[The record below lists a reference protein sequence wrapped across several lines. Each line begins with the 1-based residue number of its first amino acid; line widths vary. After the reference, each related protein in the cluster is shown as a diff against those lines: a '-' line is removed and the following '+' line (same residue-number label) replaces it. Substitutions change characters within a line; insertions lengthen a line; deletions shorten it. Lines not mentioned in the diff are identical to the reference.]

1 MADRDKFAGA
11 PENQNHIRGYNLRRS
26 GRRTAAGKR
35 SVNYLLILKE
45 VAINNMFWNKKEDNF
60 DTASGK
66 EEKEKKPVAMTS
78 SKENEMAMLY
88 ESTIKDIKE
97 GQIVKGKIIEI
108 RNKDV
113 VVDIGY
119 KSEGIISISEFSD
132 RSKLKIGEEIE
143 VYLDSKEDEHG
154 CVVISKQKAD
164 KLQGWERI
172 ISTSKEGDVI
182 TGRPT
187 RKVKGGLMVDIGM
200 EAFLPA
206 SLASLKNYSNLDELI
221 GQALEFKI
229 VKINR
234 PRKNIVLSR
243 KDVLQ
248 QRAEESKQK
257 LLLVLEKGHVVSGV
271 VKNITDFGAFIDL
284 GGLDGLLHITDM
296 SWGRISHPSEMLAI
310 GDKIEVVI
318 LDFNKETNRVSLGL
332 KQKSANP
339 WKEVDV
345 KYPVGSKVKGKV
357 VNIMPYGAFIE
368 IEKGIEGLVHISELS
383 WTKKYSHPNELLAIG
398 DVIETVILDIDK
410 DSQKISLGIKQLEAD
425 PWIEVEDKFPIGAKV
440 KGKVRNLT
448 DYGAFVELEE
458 GVDGLIH
465 VSEMSWTR
473 KISHPKETLKKG
485 QKIEAVVL
493 SMDVKS
499 RKLSLGLKQLMSD
512 PWEKIAKIYKE
523 EYATSGKVAKVTNFG
538 IFVELETDLE
548 GLIHVSELE
557 GKTQGE
563 LEEEYKVGDKIAV
576 KVVKL
581 DDAQRKIA
589 LALDKKQ
596 S

>member
-1 MADRDKFAGA
+1 
-11 PENQNHIRGYNLRRS
+11 
-26 GRRTAAGKR
+26 
-35 SVNYLLILKE
+35 
-45 VAINNMFWNKKEDNF
+45 MFWNKKEDKSDSTIGEE
-60 DTASGK
+60 DTAKKLSG
-66 EEKEKKPVAMTS
+66 ETGNAGAGEKD
-78 SKENEMAMLY
+78 EMAMLY
-88 ESTIKDIKE
+88 ESTIKDVKE
-97 GQIVKGKIIEI
+97 GQIVKGRIIEV

-119 KSEGIISISEFSD
+119 KSEGIIALSEFPD
-132 RSKLKIGEEIE
+132 RAAVKVGDEIE
-143 VYLDSKEDEHG
+143 VFLDSKEDESG

-182 TGRPT
+182 SGRPA

-221 GQALEFKI
+221 GQQLEFKI

-257 LLLVLEKGHVVSGV
+257 LLSVLEKGQVVKGM

-310 GDKIEVVI
+310 GDRIEVVV
-318 LDFNKETNRVSLGL
+318 LDFNKDTNRVSLGL

-339 WKEVDV
+339 WKEIDA

-357 VNIMPYGAFIE
+357 VNIMPYGAFTE

-398 DVIETVILDIDK
+398 DVIETIVLDIDK
-410 DSQKISLGIKQLEAD
+410 DNQKISLGIKQLEAD
-425 PWIEVEDKFPIGAKV
+425 PWVDVEEKFPIGAKV

-465 VSEMSWTR
+465 ISEMSWT
-473 KISHPKETLKKG
+473 KKVGHPKEILKKS
-485 QKIEAVVL
+485 QKVEAVVL
-493 SMDVKS
+493 SVDAKG
-499 RKLSLGLKQLMSD
+499 RKLSLGLKQLMPD
-512 PWEKIAKIYKE
+512 PWEKITKIYKE
-523 EYATSGKVAKVTNFG
+523 GYAASGKIAKITNFG

-548 GLIHVSELE
+548 GLVHVSELE
-557 GKTQGE
+557 EKTQAE
-563 LEEEYKVGDKIAV
+563 MEAKYNLGDKIAV

-581 DDAQRKIA
+581 DEAQRKIA
-589 LALDKKQ
+589 LALDKK

>member
-1 MADRDKFAGA
+1 M
-11 PENQNHIRGYNLRRS
+11 
-26 GRRTAAGKR
+26 
-35 SVNYLLILKE
+35 
-45 VAINNMFWNKKEDNF
+45 VAKNNMFWKKKEDQSEI
-60 DTASGK
+60 TVGK
-66 EEKEKKPVAMTS
+66 EETAKNLSGEKAKAEKSAKDDAAASS
-78 SKENEMAMLY
+78 SKTDEMALLY
-88 ESTIKDIKE
+88 AATIKDIKE
-97 GQIVKGKIIEI
+97 GQIIKGRIIEI
-108 RNKDV
+108 RHKDV

-132 RSKLKIGEEIE
+132 RSKLKIGDEIE

-172 ISTSKEGDVI
+172 ISTSREGDVI

-187 RKVKGGLMVDIGM
+187 RKVKGGMMVDIGM

-206 SLASLKNYSNLDELI
+206 SLASLKNYSNLDELV
-221 GQALEFKI
+221 GQELEFKI

-257 LLLVLEKGHVVSGV
+257 LLSMLEKGHVVSGV

-310 GDKIEVVI
+310 GDKIEVVV

-339 WKEVDV
+339 WKEVDT
-345 KYPVGSKVKGKV
+345 KYPVGSKIKGKV

-398 DVIETVILDIDK
+398 DVIETVVLDIDK
-410 DSQKISLGIKQLEAD
+410 DNQKISLGIKQLEAD
-425 PWIEVEDKFPIGAKV
+425 PWLEVEEKFPIGVKI

-465 VSEMSWTR
+465 VSEMSWTK
-473 KISHPKETLKKG
+473 KISHPKEILKKG

-493 SMDVKS
+493 AVDAKV
-499 RKLSLGLKQLMSD
+499 RKMSLGMKQLMPD
-512 PWEKIAKIYKE
+512 PWEKIARIYKE
-523 EYATSGKVAKVTNFG
+523 GYVTSGKIAKVTNFG

-557 GKTQGE
+557 EKTQGE
-563 LEEEYKVGDKIAV
+563 MEEKYKIGDKIGV
-576 KVVKL
+576 KVLKL

-589 LALDKKQ
+589 LALDKK
-596 S
+596 

>member
-1 MADRDKFAGA
+1 
-11 PENQNHIRGYNLRRS
+11 
-26 GRRTAAGKR
+26 
-35 SVNYLLILKE
+35 
-45 VAINNMFWNKKEDNF
+45 MFWKKKEEQSDVVRKEA
-60 DTASGK
+60 TKQTSPEIKAEQPAPVK
-66 EEKEKKPVAMTS
+66 EEPKKADLPKTDELAR
-78 SKENEMAMLY
+78 LY

-97 GQIVKGKIIEI
+97 GQIIRGRIIEI
-108 RNKDV
+108 RTKDV
-113 VVDIGY
+113 IVDIGY
-119 KSEGIISISEFSD
+119 KSEGTVPISEFSD

-143 VYLDSKEDEHG
+143 VFLDSKEDENG

-172 ISTSKEGDVI
+172 ISTYKEGDI
-182 TGRPT
+182 IKGRPS
-187 RKVKGGLMVDIGM
+187 RKVKGGLMVDVGM

-206 SLASLKNYSNLDELI
+206 SLASLKTYSNLDGLLGEE
-221 GQALEFKI
+221 LEFKI

-248 QRAEESKQK
+248 QRAEESRQK
-257 LLLVLEKGHVVSGV
+257 LLSVLEKGQLVSGV

-310 GDKIEVVI
+310 GDRIEVVV
-318 LDFNKETNRVSLGL
+318 LDFNRETNRVSLGL
-332 KQKSANP
+332 KQKTNNP
-339 WKEVDV
+339 WKEVDT

-383 WTKKYSHPNELLAIG
+383 WTKKYSHPNELLAMG
-398 DVIETVILDIDK
+398 DVIETVVLDIDK
-410 DSQKISLGIKQLEAD
+410 ENQKISLGIKQLEAD
-425 PWIEVEDKFPIGAKV
+425 PWIDVEEKFPIGTKV
-440 KGKVRNLT
+440 KGRIRNLT

-465 VSEMSWTR
+465 ISEMSWTK
-473 KISHPKETLKKG
+473 KIASPKEILKKG

-493 SMDVKS
+493 SVDVKA
-499 RKLSLGLKQLMSD
+499 RKLSLGLKQLMPD

-523 EYATSGKVAKVTNFG
+523 GYTTTGRITKITNFG
-538 IFVELETDLE
+538 MFVELETDLE

-557 GKTQGE
+557 EKTQAE
-563 LEEEYKVGDKIAV
+563 MEAVYKIGDKIAL
-576 KVVKL
+576 KVLKL

-589 LALDKKQ
+589 LSIDKK
-596 S
+596 

>member
-1 MADRDKFAGA
+1 
-11 PENQNHIRGYNLRRS
+11 
-26 GRRTAAGKR
+26 
-35 SVNYLLILKE
+35 
-45 VAINNMFWNKKEDNF
+45 MFWNKKEDKF
-60 DTASGK
+60 DTAPGK
-66 EEKEKKPVAMTS
+66 EEKEKGLPAAVP
-78 SKENEMAMLY
+78 SKEDEMAMLY
-88 ESTIKDIKE
+88 EATIKDIKE
-97 GQIVKGKIIEI
+97 GQIVKGRIIEI

-132 RSKLKIGEEIE
+132 KSKLKIGEEIE
-143 VYLDSKEDEHG
+143 VFLDSKEDEHG

-206 SLASLKNYSNLDELI
+206 SLASLKNYSNLDELV

-257 LLLVLEKGHVVSGV
+257 LLSVLEKGHVVNGV

-310 GDKIEVVI
+310 GDKIEVVV

-339 WKEVDV
+339 WKEIDA

-368 IEKGIEGLVHISELS
+368 VEKGIEGLVHISELS

-398 DVIETVILDIDK
+398 DVIETVVLDIDK
-410 DSQKISLGIKQLEAD
+410 DNQKISLGIKQLEAD
-425 PWIEVEDKFPIGAKV
+425 PWLEVEEKFPLGAKV

-465 VSEMSWTR
+465 VSEMSWTK

-493 SMDVKS
+493 SVDAKS
-499 RKLSLGLKQLMSD
+499 RKLSLGLKQLMPD
-512 PWEKIAKIYKE
+512 PWDKIAKIYKE
-523 EYATSGKVAKVTNFG
+523 GYAASGKIAKVTNFG

-557 GKTQGE
+557 EKTQGE
-563 LEEEYKVGDKIAV
+563 MEEKYKIGDKIAV

-589 LALDKKQ
+589 LVLDKK
-596 S
+596 

>member
-1 MADRDKFAGA
+1 
-11 PENQNHIRGYNLRRS
+11 
-26 GRRTAAGKR
+26 
-35 SVNYLLILKE
+35 
-45 VAINNMFWNKKEDNF
+45 MFWNKKEDKF
-60 DTASGK
+60 DTAIDK
-66 EEKEKKPVAMTS
+66 EDEKELTASVS
-78 SKENEMAMLY
+78 SKNDEMAMLY

-97 GQIVKGKIIEI
+97 GQIIKGRIIEI

-119 KSEGIISISEFSD
+119 KSEGIVSISEFSD

-143 VYLDSKEDEHG
+143 VYLDSKEDERG
-154 CVVISKQKAD
+154 SVVISKQKAD
-164 KLQGWERI
+164 RLQGWERI
-172 ISTSKEGDVI
+172 ISTSKEGDVV

-206 SLASLKNYSNLDELI
+206 SLASLKNYSNLDELV

-257 LLLVLEKGHVVSGV
+257 LLSVLEKGRVVHGA

-310 GDKIEVVI
+310 GDKIEVVV

-345 KYPVGSKVKGKV
+345 KYPVGSKIKGKV

-398 DVIETVILDIDK
+398 DVIETVVLDIDK
-410 DSQKISLGIKQLEAD
+410 DNQKISLGIKQLEAD

-465 VSEMSWTR
+465 VSEMSWTK
-473 KISHPKETLKKG
+473 KISHPKEALKKG

-493 SMDVKS
+493 SMDAKS
-499 RKLSLGLKQLMSD
+499 RKLSLGLKQLMPD

-523 EYATSGKVAKVTNFG
+523 GYAASGKVAKVTNFG

-557 GKTQGE
+557 EKTQAE
-563 LEEEYKVGDKIAV
+563 MEAKYKIEDKIAV
-576 KVVKL
+576 KVLKL

-589 LALDKKQ
+589 LALDKK
-596 S
+596 

>member
-1 MADRDKFAGA
+1 
-11 PENQNHIRGYNLRRS
+11 
-26 GRRTAAGKR
+26 
-35 SVNYLLILKE
+35 
-45 VAINNMFWNKKEDNF
+45 MFWNKKEDKF
-60 DTASGK
+60 DTATGK
-66 EEKEKKPVAMTS
+66 EEKEKELAASVP
-78 SKENEMAMLY
+78 SKDDEMAMLY

-97 GQIVKGKIIEI
+97 GQIIKGRIIEI

-132 RSKLKIGEEIE
+132 KSKLKIGEEIE

-172 ISTSKEGDVI
+172 ISTSKEGDVV

-206 SLASLKNYSNLDELI
+206 SLASLKNYSNLDELV

-257 LLLVLEKGHVVSGV
+257 LLSVLEKGHVVNGV

-310 GDKIEVVI
+310 GDRIEVVV

-398 DVIETVILDIDK
+398 DVIETVVLDIDK
-410 DSQKISLGIKQLEAD
+410 DNQKISLGIKQLEAD
-425 PWIEVEDKFPIGAKV
+425 PWIEVEEKFPIGAKV

-465 VSEMSWTR
+465 VSEMSWTK

-485 QKIEAVVL
+485 QKVEAVVL
-493 SMDVKS
+493 SIDAKS
-499 RKLSLGLKQLMSD
+499 RKLSLGLKQLMPD

-523 EYATSGKVAKVTNFG
+523 GYATSGKIAKVTNFG

-557 GKTQGE
+557 EKTQGE
-563 LEEEYKVGDKIAV
+563 MEAKYILGDKIAV

-589 LALDKKQ
+589 LVLDKK
-596 S
+596 

>member
-1 MADRDKFAGA
+1 
-11 PENQNHIRGYNLRRS
+11 
-26 GRRTAAGKR
+26 
-35 SVNYLLILKE
+35 
-45 VAINNMFWNKKEDNF
+45 MFWNKKEDKSE
-60 DTASGK
+60 TAIGK
-66 EEKEKKPVAMTS
+66 EEEEKDFSAQKARPEKDTGGSAATAPL
-78 SKENEMAMLY
+78 KGDDMAALY
-88 ESTIKDIKE
+88 ASTIKDIKE
-97 GQIVKGKIIEI
+97 GQIIKGRIIEI

-143 VYLDSKEDEHG
+143 VFLDSKEDEHG

-182 TGRPT
+182 SGRPT

-206 SLASLKNYSNLDELI
+206 SLASLKNYSNLDELL

-257 LLLVLEKGHVVSGV
+257 LLSVLEKGHVVSGV

-310 GDKIEVVI
+310 GDRIEVVV

-332 KQKSANP
+332 KQKSLNP
-339 WKEVDV
+339 WKEVDA

-398 DVIETVILDIDK
+398 DVIETVVLDIDK
-410 DSQKISLGIKQLEAD
+410 DNQKISLGIKQLEAD
-425 PWIEVEDKFPIGAKV
+425 PWLEVEEKFPIGAKV
-440 KGKVRNLT
+440 KGRVRNLT

-465 VSEMSWTR
+465 ISEMSWTK
-473 KISHPKETLKKG
+473 KISHPKESLKKG

-493 SMDVKS
+493 SVDAKS
-499 RKLSLGLKQLMSD
+499 RKLSLGLKQLMID
-512 PWEKIAKIYKE
+512 PWPKIAQIYKE
-523 EYATSGKVAKVTNFG
+523 GYAASGKISKVTNFG
-538 IFVELETDLE
+538 IFVELENDLE
-548 GLIHVSELE
+548 GLLHISELE
-557 GKTQGE
+557 EKTLPE
-563 LEEEYKVGDKIAV
+563 LEEKYKVGEKIAV
-576 KVVKL
+576 RVVKL

-589 LALDKKQ
+589 LTPDVKR
-596 S
+596 

>member
-1 MADRDKFAGA
+1 
-11 PENQNHIRGYNLRRS
+11 
-26 GRRTAAGKR
+26 
-35 SVNYLLILKE
+35 
-45 VAINNMFWNKKEDNF
+45 MFWKKKDEKF
-60 DTASGK
+60 ETTVGK
-66 EEKEKKPVAMTS
+66 ESMEKDLSGEKAKAEKPAKEKTDTTPLKKDEMTL
-78 SKENEMAMLY
+78 LY
-88 ESTIKDIKE
+88 ESTVKDIKE

-132 RSKLKIGEEIE
+132 RSKLKLGDEIE

-182 TGRPT
+182 KGRPS

-221 GQALEFKI
+221 GQELEFKI

-243 KDVLQ
+243 KEVLQ

-257 LLLVLEKGHVVSGV
+257 LLSVLEKGHVVNGV

-339 WKEVDV
+339 WKEVDA

-398 DVIETVILDIDK
+398 DVIETVVLDIDK
-410 DSQKISLGIKQLEAD
+410 DNQKISLGIKQLEAD
-425 PWIEVEDKFPIGAKV
+425 
-440 KGKVRNLT
+440 
-448 DYGAFVELEE
+448 
-458 GVDGLIH
+458 
-465 VSEMSWTR
+465 
-473 KISHPKETLKKG
+473 
-485 QKIEAVVL
+485 
-493 SMDVKS
+493 
-499 RKLSLGLKQLMSD
+499 
-512 PWEKIAKIYKE
+512 
-523 EYATSGKVAKVTNFG
+523 
-538 IFVELETDLE
+538 
-548 GLIHVSELE
+548 
-557 GKTQGE
+557 
-563 LEEEYKVGDKIAV
+563 
-576 KVVKL
+576 
-581 DDAQRKIA
+581 
-589 LALDKKQ
+589 
-596 S
+596 